1 MQEFVGRRRNP
12 AGVRYLVHF
21 LGDGRARLR
30 GHSDDARIGRIV
42 EDCRGIDV
50 RNAGERIMLGQLLEM
65 F

>member
-21 LGDGRARLR
+21 LSDGRVRLW
-30 GHSDDARIGRIV
+30 GYSDDARIV
-42 EDCRGIDV
+42 EDCRGIDL